1 MNDRRAWGLALLRI
15 MLGIIFVMHGYY
27 AAAVLGLERTRD
39 LMTRIGN
46 PEELSGLLTWYLFGA
61 HFLGGLAL
69 IIGFW
74 TTVAALAQVPIMA
87 AAVFLLHWP
96 QGFFMHA
103 VMDGTSGRAAVGGYE
118 FALLVLVT
126 TVAIVFT
133 GPGAWSVDGA
143 YRHPHDLP

>member
-1 MNDRRAWGLALLRI
+1 MNDRQAWGLALLRI
-15 MLGIIFVMHGYY
+15 TLGIIFVMHGYY
-27 AAAVLGLERTRD
+27 ATAVLGLERTRE

-46 PEELSGLLTWYLFGA
+46 PEELSGLLTWYLLGA

-87 AAVFLLHWP
+87 AALFLLHWP

-103 VMDGTSGRAAVGGYE
+103 VVDGASGPAAVGGYE
-118 FALLVLVT
+118 FPLLVLVA

-133 GPGAWSVDGA
+133 GPGAWSVDGP
-143 YRHPHDLP
+143 RRLHDLP